1 MIKSITLQASSCQ
14 RRRLKLSRDDGILF
28 PETCGGTSKL
38 PKEIVLS
45 NFSLSDNKNSEVC
58 RCITCMIVVQMFSI
72 SDNQRFRF
80 ATDQSDVQ
88 VAA

>member
-1 MIKSITLQASSCQ
+1 MFQMLDDQVNYVVFASSCQ
-14 RRRLKLSRDDGILF
+14 RRRLKLSRDDGKLF

-58 RCITCMIVVQMFSI
+58 RCITCMIC
-72 SDNQRFRF
+72 D
-80 ATDQSDVQ
+80 ADVFHK
-88 VAA
+88 